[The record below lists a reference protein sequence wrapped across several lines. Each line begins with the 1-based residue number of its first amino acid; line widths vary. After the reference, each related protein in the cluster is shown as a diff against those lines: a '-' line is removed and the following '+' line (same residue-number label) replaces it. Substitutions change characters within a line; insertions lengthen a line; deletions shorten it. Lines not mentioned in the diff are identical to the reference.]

1 MKFGELLGR
10 LVSPL
15 VLGAMFFAVFAPVG
29 LLMRAF
35 GRDAMC
41 RRFEPASKT
50 YWIERDPPGPADGSY
65 RNMF

>member
-1 MKFGELLGR
+1 
-10 LVSPL
+10 
-15 VLGAMFFAVFAPVG
+15 MFFAVFAPVG

-41 RRFEPASKT
+41 RRFEPAVKT
-50 YWIERDPPGPADGSY
+50 YWLERDPPGPADGSY